1 MDDKDG
7 IWRTI
12 AGRRVFIAKG
22 QSLTE
27 AMAKSKKFT
36 NIKQKLKNQ
45 LTESKNDHKQKQL
58 EIIQKTNPM
67 TDNYHTGI
75 RKIEDIKTF
84 AEAMKDKDNLV
95 EAPDYT
101 MEDAKKALEK
111 GEITIYSSKEIKDG
125 VFVTPSKMEAQ
136 QYAGNGKVY
145 SKTVKLNEV
154 AWLDNY
160 EGQYASGAIDDTGKD
175 TSFNVNNYKT
185 FEEMVKDKSAI
196 TAMKREG
203 ISNMKVAKAKYNEI
217 KLNSQ
222 TITRIDKDTAVSNIR
237 NKIPQNVRDGWFTNA
252 DSNYKTKL
260 NDIIVNNPE
269 IRSSG
274 LAIAYDGYK
283 EYSGR
288 SLNFNE
294 FLETNLTLYRG
305 TRGQSTVS
313 ADDETFMSYTYDKSI
328 ANKFGKNIETIT
340 IKAKDTLGMYQTTGE
355 YEILVPTSKI
365 KKKREGS
372 DTNGNNH

>member
-1 MDDKDG
+1 MT
-7 IWRTI
+7 TI
-12 AGRRVFIAKG
+12 
-22 QSLTE
+22 
-27 AMAKSKKFT
+27 
-36 NIKQKLKNQ
+36 
-45 LTESKNDHKQKQL
+45 H
-58 EIIQKTNPM
+58 
-67 TDNYHTGI
+67 GI

-84 AEAMKDKDNLV
+84 AEAMRDTNNLV

-101 MEDAKKALEK
+101 IKDAKDALES
-111 GEITIYSSKEIKDG
+111 GEITVYSSKEIKDG

-136 QYAGNGKVY
+136 QYAGNNEVY
-145 SKTVKLNEV
+145 SKTVKLNDV
-154 AWLDNY
+154 AWIDNY
-160 EGQYASGAIDDTGKD
+160 EGQYASGAIDDTKKD
-175 TSFNVNNYKT
+175 TSFNMNNYKT

-203 ISNMKVAKAKYNEI
+203 ISNMKAAKAKYNET

-274 LAIAYDGYK
+274 LSIAYDGYK

-305 TRGQSTVS
+305 TRGQSTIS

-328 ANKFGKNIETIT
+328 ANKFGKNIETIK

-365 KKKREGS
+365 KKKREG
-372 DTNGNNH
+372 DR